1 MFCVVARLLFHFF
14 TMPFTFSHPAII
26 LPFAK
31 LEKGWVSLTG
41 LIIGSVVPD
50 FEYFMRMDTKSSHGH
65 TFGGLFYFDVPLAIL
80 LCFLFHNLVRNSLIR
95 NLPTG
100 LQQRFIKIT
109 YFEWNIFFLRNW
121 NLVILSIFIGIS
133 SHFLLDS
140 FTNGK
145 GFFVDLIPFLK
156 KRFVYNERILSF
168 HQILY
173 YLISISGL
181 IMIVYAI
188 WRMPIHRRFR
198 PTKPSAFY
206 WTIIGLINI
215 VGYFFF
221 LDLKTDDFMRDLYVP
236 HFPNFLIIAI
246 GSFFI
251 GLLVASLLFARKDRH
266 KRQTI

>member
-1 MFCVVARLLFHFF
+1 
-14 TMPFTFSHPAII
+14 MPFTFSHPAII

-145 GFFVDLIPFLK
+145 GFAVNLIPFLK
-156 KRFVYNERILSF
+156 KQFIYNERPLFF

-181 IMIVYAI
+181 IMIAYSI
-188 WRMPIHRRFR
+188 WQMPLHRRFR
-198 PTKPSAFY
+198 PTKPSPFY
-206 WTIIGLINI
+206 WTIIALINI

-266 KRQTI
+266 KRQII